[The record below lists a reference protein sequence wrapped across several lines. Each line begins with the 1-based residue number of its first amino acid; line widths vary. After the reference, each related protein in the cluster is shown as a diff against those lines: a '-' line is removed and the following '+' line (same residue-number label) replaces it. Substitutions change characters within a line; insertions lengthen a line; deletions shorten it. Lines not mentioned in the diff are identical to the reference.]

1 MRVDRCVCWDQTF
14 DELLKIAR
22 SELLSFDQVVDRT
35 GCCTGC
41 TTCEPYVKRMLRTGE
56 TVFPVLSPREIHTEL
71 DLYDT
76 RGDTTSMKQP
86 PAG

>member
-14 DELLKIAR
+14 DELLRIAR
-22 SELLSFDQVVDRT
+22 AGDLSFDELVDHT

-41 TTCEPYVKRMLRTGE
+41 TTCEPYVKRTLRTGE
-56 TVFPVLSPREIHTEL
+56 TVFPVLSSIEVRHEL
-71 DLYDT
+71 DLHDRDSGVRPT
-76 RGDTTSMKQP
+76 GNE